1 LRGGVRCSMEGQAQ
15 SVGNA
20 KIREEFEMEAATR
33 VAPNTNSE
41 CFRRDLVESNSFL
54 GRDEA
59 LSLLTQWIARLPPLI
74 EESISDALSR
84 AYTIV

>member
-1 LRGGVRCSMEGQAQ
+1 MEGQAQ

-33 VAPNTNSE
+33 VAPNTNGE
-41 CFRRDLVESNSFL
+41 CFRRDLVESNPFL

-59 LSLLTQWIARLPPLI
+59 LSLLTQWIARLPPL
-74 EESISDALSR
+74 DR
-84 AYTIV
+84 RKY